1 MSIYKYQEPGS
12 AIQEVAIR
20 KTAGGGARAF
30 LFAKD
35 DIAPAQVSQIKRL
48 LEDKHLSCVANEE
61 DGRACLEVRGC
72 KDAKVLEGLLRPAG
86 FLKGSAKVERSEND
100 KFSLKEFTR
109 NNMVFIYGLINVV
122 ADAGMIAY
130 GKIMKNVNNTLG
142 KKSAWEDEAS
152 GWSYSA
158 GSIAFTAFGRGD
170 KSDFH
175 TRDIAIALKKEL
187 QQRGIDLP
195 ADSAA
200 SSFES
205 IKEKQ
210 GFFKKSQSYLLK
222 GGSDAGNIATGTAG
236 GLLLLGAVR
245 NAKDENSKDRLVEG
259 VLGTTTLLSG
269 YGAALVKE
277 RAPDPENP
285 PTTTLGKVK
294 QWIQERPNR
303 LAGYGY
309 MVSTVAH
316 AYKAYEG
323 YKEAPN
329 NKDLVNAGLVAQARR
344 GHKFRG
350 AFAGLNFLGEIILA
364 SASKGHGSGV
374 VSDSSVEDTAL
385 AITADAIVRQPA
397 AKRDALVRDLSK
409 NFLANA
415 NVLGGEA
422 ENLEAKLYQQVHKLE
437 ENPWYQKAAGSRV
450 LAADSATTSKAAD
463 GDKQWAD
470 GKVKKLVNDAN
481 KAASHAVAVEKSRA
495 AASEVQLGS

>member
-30 LFAKD
+30 LYAKD
-35 DIAPAQVSQIKRL
+35 DITPGQVSQIKHI
-48 LEDKHLSCVANEE
+48 LEEKHLSCVANEE

-72 KDAKVLEGLLRPAG
+72 KDPKVLEGLLKPAG
-86 FLKGSAKVERSEND
+86 FMKGSPQVEKDASE
-100 KFSLKEFTR
+100 KFSIKEFTR
-109 NNMVFIYGLINVV
+109 NNMVFIYGVINVV

-130 GKIMKNVNNTLG
+130 GRMMNKINKG
-142 KKSAWEDEAS
+142 KGNSAWEEEAS
-152 GWSYSA
+152 GYAYSA
-158 GSIAFTAFGRGD
+158 GSVAFTLFGRGD

-175 TRDIAIALKKEL
+175 TRDIAVALKKEL
-187 QQRGIDLP
+187 QQRGIDLST
-195 ADSAA
+195 DSAA

-236 GLLLLGAVR
+236 GLIALGAL
-245 NAKDENSKDRLVEG
+245 KNSKGSDPKERAIEG
-259 VLGTTTLLSG
+259 VLGATTLLSG

-277 RAPDPENP
+277 KTPDPENP
-285 PTTTLGKVK
+285 PATTFGKVK

-309 MVSTVAH
+309 MVSTAAH
-316 AYKAYEG
+316 AYQAYEG
-323 YKEAPN
+323 HKNAHVKYPAETGYARKAYKM
-329 NKDLVNAGLVAQARR
+329 
-344 GHKFRG
+344 RG

-374 VSDSSVEDTAL
+374 VSDNSVEDTAL

-397 AKRDALVRDLSK
+397 AKRDALVRDLSR

-415 NVLGGEA
+415 NVLGGEP
-422 ENLEAKLYQQVHKLE
+422 EDLEAKLYQQVHKLE
-437 ENPWYQKAAGSRV
+437 ENPWYHKGKAA
-450 LAADSATTSKAAD
+450 AAAPVANAGNAVES
-463 GDKQWAD
+463 DKQWAD
-470 GKVKKLVNDAN
+470 GKVKKLVSDAS
-481 KAASHAVAVEKSRA
+481 KAASHVAAVEKSKSTA
-495 AASEVQLGS
+495 NEMQIGS

>member
-35 DIAPAQVSQIKRL
+35 DISSGQVAQIKSI
-48 LEDKHLSCVANEE
+48 LEGKHLSCVANED

-72 KDAKVLEGLLRPAG
+72 KDPKVLEALLKPAG
-86 FLKGSAKVERSEND
+86 FMKGNAQVQKDEND

-109 NNMVFIYGLINVV
+109 NNMVFIYGLINIV

-130 GKIMKNVNNTLG
+130 GRIMKDVNKTLG

-152 GWSYSA
+152 GWAYSA
-158 GSIAFTAFGRGD
+158 GSVAFTAFGRGD

-175 TRDIAIALKKEL
+175 ARDIAVALKKEM

-195 ADSAA
+195 LDSAA
-200 SSFES
+200 ASFES
-205 IKEKQ
+205 IREKQ

-245 NAKDENSKDRLVEG
+245 NAKDEKTKERLVEG
-259 VLGTTTLLSG
+259 MLGTTTLLSG

-285 PTTTLGKVK
+285 PTTTFGKVK

-309 MVSTVAH
+309 MVSTAAH

-329 NKDLVNAGLVAQARR
+329 NKDLLSAGLVTQARR

-422 ENLEAKLYQQVHKLE
+422 EDLEAKLYQQVHKLE
-437 ENPWYQKAAGSRV
+437 ENPWYQKGKVAQTATVPAAST
-450 LAADSATTSKAAD
+450 ASAVEA
-463 GDKQWAD
+463 DKQWAD
-470 GKVKKLVNDAN
+470 GKVKKLVSDAS
-481 KAASHAVAVEKSRA
+481 KAASHVAAVEKSKSA
-495 AASEVQLGS
+495 ANEIQLGS